1 MSALVTAGVLELT
14 AGVLSGWLMVAAGS
28 DQWRTRLRMADT
40 RRIRQ
45 GHLDLL
51 IMGAILVALGAAD
64 LHLPDV
70 ATVLIIVGSWI
81 APLLF
86 FPLAWKPAL
95 GECKPLAWL
104 DRAGFVMLT
113 VGYLTA
119 AVTVLIH
126 RS

>member
-1 MSALVTAGVLELT
+1 MGPLITAGVLELT
-14 AGVLSGWLMVAAGS
+14 VGVLSGWLMVAAGS
-28 DQWRTRLRMADT
+28 DRWRTRLRMVDT

-64 LHLPDV
+64 LGLPVV
-70 ATVLIIVGSWI
+70 ATVFVIAGSWL

-86 FPLAWKPAL
+86 FPLAWRPSLGDCAL
-95 GECKPLAWL
+95 MVWL

-113 VGYLTA
+113 AGYLIA
-119 AVTVLIH
+119 AWIVL
-126 RS
+126 S

>member
-1 MSALVTAGVLELT
+1 MNALVTAGALELT
-14 AGVLSGWLMVAAGS
+14 AGVLTGWLMVAAGS
-28 DQWRTRLRMADT
+28 DRWRTRLRMTDT

-64 LHLPDV
+64 LHLPAV

-86 FPLAWKPAL
+86 FPLAWNASL
-95 GECKPLAWL
+95 ADCRPLNWL

-113 VGYLTA
+113 VGYLIT
-119 AVTVLIH
+119 AVTVL
-126 RS
+126 S

>member
-1 MSALVTAGVLELT
+1 VNALVTAGVLELT
-14 AGVLSGWLMVAAGS
+14 AGVLTGWLMVAAGS
-28 DQWRTRLRMADT
+28 EPWRDRLRMTDT

-64 LHLPDV
+64 LQLPAV
-70 ATVLIIVGSWI
+70 AMVAIIVGSWI

-86 FPLAWKPAL
+86 FPLAWKPSLAD
-95 GECKPLAWL
+95 CRPLNWL

-113 VGYLTA
+113 VGYLIA
-119 AVTVLIH
+119 AVTVVV
-126 RS
+126 

>member
-1 MSALVTAGVLELT
+1 MGPLITAGVLKLT
-14 AGVLSGWLMVAAGS
+14 VGVLSGWLMVAAGS
-28 DQWRTRLRMADT
+28 HRWRTRLRMVDT

-64 LHLPDV
+64 LGLPVV
-70 ATVLIIVGSWI
+70 ATVFVIAGSWL

-86 FPLAWKPAL
+86 FPLAWRPSLGDCAL
-95 GECKPLAWL
+95 MVWL

-113 VGYLTA
+113 AGYLIA
-119 AVTVLIH
+119 AWIVL
-126 RS
+126 S

>member
-1 MSALVTAGVLELT
+1 MNALVTAGVLELT

-28 DQWRTRLRMADT
+28 EHWRNRLRMKDT

-51 IMGAILVALGAAD
+51 IMGAITVALGAAD
-64 LHLPDV
+64 LHLPTV
-70 ATVLIIVGSWI
+70 ATAAIVVGSWI

-86 FPLAWKPAL
+86 FPLAWKPS
-95 GECKPLAWL
+95 LADCRAMNWL

-113 VGYLTA
+113 GGYLIV
-119 AVTVLIH
+119 AVTVL
-126 RS
+126 S